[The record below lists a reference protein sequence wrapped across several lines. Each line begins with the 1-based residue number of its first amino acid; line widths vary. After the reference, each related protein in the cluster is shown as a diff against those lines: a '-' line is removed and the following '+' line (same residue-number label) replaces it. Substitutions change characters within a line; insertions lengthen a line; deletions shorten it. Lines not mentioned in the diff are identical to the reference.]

1 MNNTDENTS
10 LPSAQDGA
18 FIFDLDGTLVDSVPD
33 ITRAINLALMAVKR
47 PTRDESDVRR
57 WIGNGAKALV
67 RRALSSGFRPTID
80 VPQSL
85 LEETYSQF
93 LKYYS
98 NTLCV
103 ASTLYPGVKE
113 TLAELKNIGYPL
125 AIATNKPTRFIAPI
139 CETLGIDTFFSVC
152 VGGDSLPEKKPS
164 PLPLAHLCHQL
175 NKHASQCI
183 MVGDSKNDILA
194 AKAAGMR
201 SVGLTYG
208 YNYGESISKY
218 HPDWVFDD
226 FSEITSLIP

>member
-1 MNNTDENTS
+1 LNNIDESTS

-33 ITRAINLALMAVKR
+33 ITRAINLALKALKR
-47 PTRDESDVRR
+47 PTCEEGDVRH

-67 RRALSSGFRPTID
+67 RRAVSSGFRPTID
-80 VPQSL
+80 VPQRL
-85 LEETYSQF
+85 LEETHTQF

-98 NTLCV
+98 DTLCES
-103 ASTLYPGVKE
+103 STLYPGVKE
-113 TLAELKNIGYPL
+113 TLAELKSIGYPL
-125 AIATNKPTRFIAPI
+125 AIATNKPARFIAPI
-139 CETLGIDTFFSVC
+139 CETLEINTFFSIC

-175 NKHASQCI
+175 NKQAHHCI

-201 SVGLTYG
+201 SIGLTYG
-208 YNYGESISKY
+208 YNYGESISQY
-218 HPDWVFDD
+218 RPDWVFDD
-226 FSEITSLIP
+226 FSEITSLLP